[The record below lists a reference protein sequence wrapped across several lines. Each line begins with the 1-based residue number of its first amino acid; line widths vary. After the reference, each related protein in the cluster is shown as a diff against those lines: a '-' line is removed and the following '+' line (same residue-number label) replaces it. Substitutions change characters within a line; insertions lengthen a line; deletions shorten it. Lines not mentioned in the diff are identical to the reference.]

1 LGAVVAVFVAVA
13 LTVIAP
19 AGGTDYHPPTI
30 RHCHKWPGLTEVH
43 WNMQSLHE
51 AYIANSVSL
60 VTFEWDGAIGP
71 TLSVRWLGHENFEAA
86 TPIGSFRARAEL
98 VLSNGTIITT
108 DWVNCTHH

>member
-1 LGAVVAVFVAVA
+1 MHRLRWLGAVVAVFVAVA

-60 VTFEWDGAIGP
+60 VTFEWDGAIGRP
-71 TLSVRWLGHENFEAA
+71 SPYDG
-86 TPIGSFRARAEL
+86 
-98 VLSNGTIITT
+98 
-108 DWVNCTHH
+108 WVMRTSKRRRP